1 MSLLVA
7 SLYLPHTI
15 HFNLDDPRLVERVS
29 SMPILSRSPSTASQ
43 PYDAPAQAPTESTS
57 HLLSHSSVQ
66 SSAVPTPIPNFIRS
80 LASRVTSTQNTPPA
94 SPPATADVEDFF
106 FKLSTPP
113 SVTSHSAPNLDS
125 VSGIPGSNSAP
136 SVEFE
141 RNFRSIY
148 ARSLKKAAA
157 AAAAAAAASAGK
169 NLQSPTINSN
179 LSNGLSNLTISNI
192 PDLTVSDDSSGIT
205 SPTSS
210 SFSNGLLTPLVVTH
224 PKSRASSPPPAK
236 HLVTPRNKSIPDVPS
251 LRIAP
256 KKVEVSKSSPLDAAS
271 AFKNAPW
278 SVVKY
283 HKGNGGLRNAIARA
297 EAEGTISNKRWI
309 GTLGMPTDAL
319 EDATKK
325 AIEEILLAEYQDA
338 PVFVTDSTFEG
349 HYTHYCKDILWPT
362 FHYQIPDNPKSKAY
376 EDHSWVHYHTLN
388 TAFADRVVANYSP
401 GDTIWVHDY
410 HLLLV
415 PGLVRK
421 KIPDAKIGF
430 FLHIAF
436 PSSEVYR
443 CLPTRKLL
451 LRGMLGA
458 DVVGFQSNEYARHF
472 RQTVQVVLG
481 IAPNR
486 DDTIDYEGRRVA
498 VVAMAIG
505 IDPLSLKLASEDPE
519 VKRWRQMLRE
529 RWPDKKMIVGRDKLD
544 QFRGVRHKMLGYER
558 FLKSYPEYKENA
570 IFIQV
575 CLTNIASQDLESEV
589 YDIVTRINSSTH
601 VVSEP
606 PVVFLHQDISF
617 EQYLALLYE
626 ADVFVVTSLREGMN
640 LTCHEYIFCQRETSK
655 GPLILSEFTGS
666 AAVLGD
672 KCLLVNPWDRVQ
684 VADAFHKS
692 LTMPEEEREERY
704 EKLYSEVTTNTC
716 AHWVRLFLNKLD
728 KTWEEHHRKN

>member
-1 MSLLVA
+1 MSLLVV

-15 HFNLDDPRLVERVS
+15 HFNLDDPSLVERVI
-29 SMPILSRSPSTASQ
+29 SMPILSRSPSTVSQ
-43 PYDAPAQAPTESTS
+43 PYDAPMQAPTGSTS
-57 HLLSHSSVQ
+57 QLLTNSSVQ

-94 SPPATADVEDFF
+94 SPPPTADVEDFF

-113 SVTSHSAPNLDS
+113 SAATHSAPNLDS
-125 VSGIPGSNSAP
+125 VSGISGSNSAM

-148 ARSLKKAAA
+148 ARSLRKAAA
-157 AAAAAAAASAGK
+157 AAAAGK
-169 NLQSPTINSN
+169 NSQASTISSN
-179 LSNGLSNLTISNI
+179 LSNGLSNLTVSNI
-192 PDLTVSDDSSGIT
+192 PEHTVSEGSSAIA

-210 SFSNGLLTPLVVTH
+210 SFSNGLLTPAIVTH

-236 HLVTPRNKSIPDVPS
+236 HLVPPRSKSIPNGPS
-251 LRIAP
+251 LRVAP
-256 KKVEVSKSSPLDAAS
+256 KKVQPSKSSPLDAAS
-271 AFKNAPW
+271 VFKSAPW

-297 EAEGTISNKRWI
+297 EAEGAISNKRWI

-319 EDATKK
+319 EEDTKK
-325 AIEEILLAEYQDA
+325 VIGRVLLAEYQDA
-338 PVFVTDSTFEG
+338 PVFVSDSTLEG

-362 FHYQIPDNPKSKAY
+362 FHYQIPDHPKSKAY
-376 EDHSWVHYHTLN
+376 EDHSWVHYHALN
-388 TAFADRVVANYSP
+388 TAFAAVVVANYTP
-401 GDTIWVHDY
+401 GVTIWVHDY

-415 PGLVRK
+415 PGLVRE

-486 DDTIDYEGRRVA
+486 DDTIDYDGRRVA

-505 IDPLSLKLASEDPE
+505 IDPVSLRIASEDPD

-558 FLKSYPEYKENA
+558 FLKNYPEYKEKA

-589 YDIVTRINSSTH
+589 SDIVTRINASTH

-617 EQYLALLYE
+617 EQYLALLHE

-640 LTCHEYIFCQRETSK
+640 LTCHEYIFCQLETSK

-672 KCLLVNPWDRVQ
+672 KCLLVNPWDRVE
-684 VADAFHKS
+684 VAEAFHKAV
-692 LTMPEEEREERY
+692 TMPAEEREERY
-704 EKLYSEVTTNTC
+704 TKLYSEVTTNTC

-728 KTWEEHHRKN
+728 KTWEEQHRKN